1 MTTTIEATGLH
12 KRYRNVAALDGLDL
26 TVEEGHVVGLL
37 GPNAQRREPEAE
49 RRVPTQISGSL
60 MKPATCTL
68 GRAPI
73 PTEIVGGHAC

>member
-12 KRYRNVAALDGLDL
+12 KRYGNVAALDGLDL

-73 PTEIVGGHAC
+73 PTEIVRGHAC